1 MQKRP
6 DTITVPG
13 GKTLDRRRFLSLLT
27 VGLGG
32 LTTAALGA
40 PFLGF
45 ILAPLRGRPAEYW
58 FDLGEVEQYSVG
70 RIERVTFPDGAS
82 LPWSGRTGE
91 EGAWLQRRG
100 EADFVAYSLYCTHL
114 GCPVL
119 WKPEAHL
126 FMCPCHGGTFHADG
140 SVGSGPPER
149 PLEQFP
155 VRVQNGHV
163 QIRTRGVEIGSG

>member
-1 MQKRP
+1 MSK
-6 DTITVPG
+6 DSETVSAPG
-13 GKTLDRRRFLSLLT
+13 GVVTMNRRKFLSLVT
-27 VGLGG
+27 VGVGG
-32 LTTAALGA
+32 LMTAALSV

-45 ILAPLRGRPAEYW
+45 ILAPLRGRPPEYW
-58 FDLGEVEQYSVG
+58 FDLGEIEQFDVDQ
-70 RIERVTFPDGAS
+70 IVRVTFPDGAS

-100 EADFVAYSLYCTHL
+100 DNDFVAYSLYCTHL

-119 WKPEAHL
+119 WKQEAQL
-126 FMCPCHGGTFHADG
+126 FLCPCHGGTFHADG

-155 VRVQNGHV
+155 VRVQDGHL
-163 QIRTRGVEIGSG
+163 QIRTRGVEIG